1 MVAEYQFILDYWFGE
16 LNGEVT
22 RNNKHALWFLGG
34 AEVDADI
41 ISQFQSWVSMAGNGE
56 LNHWSDTAPGR
67 LALIILLDQFPRNIY
82 RGLNAAF
89 RYDLLALAICKR
101 GLALNQDV
109 ELTSIERVFFYL
121 PLEHSE
127 DLEDQEES
135 VFRFDLLR
143 KNVQLE
149 NIAIFNSFYDF
160 ANSHLQ
166 VIKQFGRF
174 PHRNAVKG
182 RLSTKKELTWL
193 HDGGLRFG
201 Q

>member
-16 LNGEVT
+16 LDGEVT
-22 RNNKHALWFLGG
+22 RDNKHALWFLGG
-34 AEVDADI
+34 ADVDAEI
-41 ISQFQSWVSMAGNGE
+41 VSQFQRWVSMAGNGE
-56 LNHWSDTAPGR
+56 LNHWSDTARGR

-109 ELTSIERVFFYL
+109 ELTAIEQVFFYL

-135 VFRFDLLR
+135 VFRFDVLR
-143 KNVQLE
+143 KHVHPE
-149 NIAIFNSFYDF
+149 NRAVFDSFYDF

-166 VIKQFGRF
+166 VISEFGRF
-174 PHRNAVKG
+174 PHRNAVQC
-182 RLSTKKELTWL
+182 RLSTEKELTWL

>member
-16 LNGEVT
+16 LDGEVT
-22 RNNKHALWFLGG
+22 RENKHALWFLGG
-34 AEVDADI
+34 ADVDNAI
-41 ISQFQSWVSMAGNGE
+41 IMQFQRWVSLAGNGD
-56 LNHWSDTAPGR
+56 LNHWSDTAHGR

-101 GLALNQDV
+101 GLALNQDA
-109 ELTSIERVFFYL
+109 ELAAIEQAFFYL

-127 DLEDQEES
+127 ELEDQEES

-143 KNVQLE
+143 KQVHAN
-149 NIAIFNSFYDF
+149 NIALFDGFYDF
-160 ANSHLQ
+160 ANSHFQ
-166 VIKQFGRF
+166 VISEFGRF
-174 PHRNAVKG
+174 PHRNSVKG
-182 RLSTKKELTWL
+182 RLSTEKELVWL

>member
-16 LNGEVT
+16 LDGEVT

-41 ISQFQSWVSMAGNGE
+41 ISKFQRWVSQAGNGE
-56 LNHWSDTAPGR
+56 LNHWSDTAQGR

-101 GLALNQDV
+101 GLALNQDA
-109 ELTSIERVFFYL
+109 ELAAIERVFFYL

-143 KNVQLE
+143 KSVQPE
-149 NIAIFNSFYDF
+149 NITVFDSFYEF

-166 VIKQFGRF
+166 VIRQFGRF